1 MIIITS
7 PQEMRDTVNRLKR
20 EGRRVG
26 FVPTMGFFHQGHLAL
41 MRTACGENDVV
52 VVSIFV
58 NPLQFGPREDLAAY
72 PRDFER
78 DCRQA
83 EEVGVDYVFNPSAED
98 MYPQPFRTGVSVSG
112 ITEGLCGA
120 GRPGHFEG
128 VATVVAKLFNLVPAG
143 RAYFGQKDAQQ
154 VRVVQQMAGDLDFEV
169 EIRVCPTVREADGL
183 AMSSRNTYLEPE
195 ERAVAPLIF
204 QALQAGREAI
214 EAGERGAAGVESRMR
229 EVLAGEPLITLEY
242 VGVYDSISL
251 KPINEVR
258 GQALLALAAR
268 VGRARLIDNI
278 PVILDD

>member
-1 MIIITS
+1 MIIITG
-7 PQEMRDTVNRLKR
+7 PQEMRDTVNGLKR

-26 FVPTMGFFHQGHLAL
+26 FVPTMGFFHEGHLAL
-41 MRTACGENDVV
+41 MRSACAENDVV

-83 EEVGVDYVFNPSAED
+83 EEVGVDYIFHPSAED

-112 ITEGLCGA
+112 VTGGLCGA

-183 AMSSRNTYLEPE
+183 AMSSRNTYLEPR

-229 EVLAGEPLITLEY
+229 EILEAEPLITLEY
-242 VGVYDSISL
+242 MGIYDNISL
-251 KPINEVR
+251 EPINEVR
-258 GQALLALAAR
+258 GQVLLALAAR

>member
-7 PQEMRDTVNRLKR
+7 PREMRDTVNNLKR
-20 EGRRVG
+20 QGRRVG
-26 FVPTMGFFHQGHLAL
+26 FVPTMGFFHEGHLAL
-41 MRTACGENDVV
+41 VRSACEENDVV

-83 EEVGVDYVFNPSAED
+83 EEVGVGYIFHPAVED
-98 MYPQPFRTGVSVSG
+98 MYPQPFHTGIIVSG
-112 ITEGLCGA
+112 ITGDLCGA

-128 VATVVAKLFNLVPAG
+128 VATVVAKLFHLVPAG

-154 VRVVQQMAGDLDFEV
+154 VRVIQQMVKDLDFEV

-183 AMSSRNTYLEPE
+183 AMSSRNAYLEPE
-195 ERAVAPLIF
+195 ERAVAPLLF
-204 QALQAGREAI
+204 QALQAGRKAI
-214 EAGERGAAGVESRMR
+214 AAGERNAAVVERRMR
-229 EVLAGEPLITLEY
+229 EGLEDEPLITLEY
-242 VGVYDSISL
+242 AGIYDNISL
-251 KPINEVR
+251 EPINEVN
-258 GQALLALAAR
+258 GQVLLALAAR

>member
-7 PQEMRDTVNRLKR
+7 PQEMRDIVNRLKR

-26 FVPTMGFFHQGHLAL
+26 FVPTMGFFHEGHLAL
-41 MRTACGENDVV
+41 MRSACAENDVV

-83 EEVGVDYVFNPSAED
+83 EEVGVDYIFHPSAED

-112 ITEGLCGA
+112 VTGGLCGK

-229 EVLAGEPLITLEY
+229 EILEAEPLITLEY
-242 VGVYDSISL
+242 MGIYDNISL
-251 KPINEVR
+251 EPINEVR
-258 GQALLALAAR
+258 GQVLLALAAR